1 MVWVCMGWIDSG
13 GAFRYFEHYQSWRTA
28 YAGKARIELGCP
40 HIICW
45 VETEATRAAF
55 SACAKSGPG

>member
-1 MVWVCMGWIDSG
+1 MVWVCTGWIDSG

-28 YAGKARIELGCP
+28 YAEKARIELDYP
-40 HIICW
+40 QAICW
-45 VETEATRAAF
+45 VETEATRV